1 MLNFLYW
8 WIYMSYRPLPTTLTD
23 RCIMF
28 YPQSARSFSE
38 KEIPVT
44 GLLITATL
52 IGAYLLGS
60 IPTAFIIGKFRK
72 GTDIREVGSKNMGA
86 MNVIYNVGFWW
97 GALVLLID
105 IGKGVIAMVVAK
117 MLLMPDIPL
126 AYYAAGVVVILGHN
140 FPVFLRFRGGKGGAT
155 AVGVLSFLMFPA
167 GFLVGLVTFG
177 LFMLITRFPTL
188 SYGIGLLTFPFVGW
202 LHYHNGNWVIF
213 SAIVV
218 AIPFIRYIPRLKEIY
233 KKAGNLGHAIRRKNL
248 KDRF

>member
-1 MLNFLYW
+1 
-8 WIYMSYRPLPTTLTD
+8 
-23 RCIMF
+23 
-28 YPQSARSFSE
+28 
-38 KEIPVT
+38 VT

-60 IPTAFIIGKFRK
+60 IPTAYIIGKFRK
-72 GTDIREVGSKNMGA
+72 GADIREVGSKNMGA

-97 GALVLLID
+97 GALVLAID
-105 IGKGVIAMVVAK
+105 IGKGVIAMFIAK
-117 MLLMPDIPL
+117 VLNIPEL
-126 AYYAAGVVVILGHN
+126 AYYATGVVVILGHN
-140 FPVFLRFRGGKGGAT
+140 FPVFLKFRGGKGGAT
-155 AVGVLSFLMFPA
+155 AVGVLSYLMFPF
-167 GFLVGLVTFG
+167 GFLVGLGVFT
-177 LFMLITRFPTL
+177 LLMLITRFPTL
-188 SYGIGLLTFPFVGW
+188 SYGIGLLSFPFIGW

>member
-1 MLNFLYW
+1 
-8 WIYMSYRPLPTTLTD
+8 MSYRPLPTLTD

>member
-1 MLNFLYW
+1 M
-8 WIYMSYRPLPTTLTD
+8 
-23 RCIMF
+23 
-28 YPQSARSFSE
+28 
-38 KEIPVT
+38 T
-44 GLLITATL
+44 GLLIAATI

-60 IPTAFIIGKFRK
+60 IPSAYIIGKFRK
-72 GTDIREVGSKNMGA
+72 GTDIRTVGSKNMGA

-97 GALVLLID
+97 GALVLAID
-105 IGKGVIAMVVAK
+105 IGKGVIAMFIAK
-117 MLLMPDIPL
+117 ILNIPEL
-126 AYYAAGVVVILGHN
+126 AYYATGVVVILGHN
-140 FPVFLRFRGGKGGAT
+140 FPVFLKFRGGKGGAT
-155 AVGVLSFLMFPA
+155 AVGVLSYLMFPV
-167 GFLVGLVTFG
+167 GFLVGLGVFA